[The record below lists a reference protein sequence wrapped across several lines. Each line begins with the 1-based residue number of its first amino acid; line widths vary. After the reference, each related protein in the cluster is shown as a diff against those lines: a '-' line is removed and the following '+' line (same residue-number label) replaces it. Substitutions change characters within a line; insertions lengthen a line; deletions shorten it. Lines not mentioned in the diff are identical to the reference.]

1 MRVVFATETLAA
13 GINMPARTTV
23 ICSMAKRGDLGMELL
38 ETHNM
43 LQMAG
48 RAGRRGLDV
57 EGACVLVSTPFE
69 TADVANTIY
78 VRVKDAGMKN
88 LVAKNKMF
96 DSIITHNSN
105 TTFTNTNINNNE

>member
-1 MRVVFATETLAA
+1 MPIKDGRVWTQIEYLYH
-13 GINMPARTTV
+13 
-23 ICSMAKRGDLGMELL
+23 LL
-38 ETHNM
+38 
-43 LQMAG
+43 QIAG